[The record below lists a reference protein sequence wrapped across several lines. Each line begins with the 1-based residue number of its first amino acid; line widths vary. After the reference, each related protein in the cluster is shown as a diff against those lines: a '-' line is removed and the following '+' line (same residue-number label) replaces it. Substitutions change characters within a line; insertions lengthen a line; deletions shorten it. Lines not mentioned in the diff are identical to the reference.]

1 VAIQTSRSLFVIFSE
16 FRGKRQVHRCM
27 QIGMHIRAHK
37 CKSQSSPSCVIPV
50 EPSVVCVVVC
60 LLYCLGFPDGPFSS
74 LGLVDLFIY
83 LTSQTQG
90 EHCLLLPSRC
100 YDDKRAVLIRVIIAV
115 MEPHDQEQVEED
127 KV

>member
-1 VAIQTSRSLFVIFSE
+1 MQRRIHETDQQYHEGKAVAIQTSRSLFVIFSE

-37 CKSQSSPSCVIPV
+37 CRGQSSPSCVIPV

-74 LGLVDLFIY
+74 LGLVDLFR
-83 LTSQTQG
+83 LANQLDTG
-90 EHCLLLPSRC
+90 
-100 YDDKRAVLIRVIIAV
+100 RALFVATFQVL
-115 MEPHDQEQVEED
+115 
-127 KV
+127 